1 MKCGFSAPDGAGFA
15 IQEPLTTEEKVIM
28 DLSLS
33 TMLVRVKTQLFFMP
47 AVFTLALVA
56 AYPVSAQNTFPNAGN
71 VGIGTLAPNHELV
84 VQGNDPA
91 LQIRDDVSD
100 NSVNAARLELLER
113 AGGNFNAGAFLW
125 WDGQS
130 NRFFIGTKESGTNT
144 NVLVI
149 DRGSNNVG
157 IGTQNLDNSSFKLSV
172 NGKIRAKEI
181 VVETGWSDYVFDDAY
196 KLMPLEKLETFI
208 QSHRHLPD
216 IPSASEI
223 AENGASLGEMQ
234 SRLLQ
239 KVEELTLHLI
249 AMKKD
254 VAQLQEENERLRH
267 TLTSSQN
274 INVSVREKE

>member
-1 MKCGFSAPDGAGFA
+1 MKLS
-15 IQEPLTTEEKVIM
+15 ISTT
-28 DLSLS
+28 LA
-33 TMLVRVKTQLFFMP
+33 RVKTQLFIVP
-47 AVFTLALVA
+47 VVFTLALVA
-56 AYPVSAQNTFPNAGN
+56 APLVSAQNTFPNAGN
-71 VGIGTLAPNHELV
+71 VGIGTLTPNHELV
-84 VQGNDPA
+84 IQGNDPA

-113 AGGNFNAGAFLW
+113 AGGSFNGGAFLW
-125 WDGQS
+125 WNGES

-149 DRGSNNVG
+149 DRGSHNVG
-157 IGTQNLDNSSFKLSV
+157 IGTQNLDNPSFKLSV

-181 VVETGWSDYVFDDAY
+181 VVETGWADYVFDDAY
-196 KLMPLEKLETFI
+196 TLMPLETLETFI
-208 QSHRHLPD
+208 QNHRHLPG
-216 IPSASEI
+216 IPSANQV
-223 AENGASLGEMQ
+223 AENGVSLGEMQ

-254 VAQLQEENERLRH
+254 VARLQGENEQLRH

-274 INVSVREKE
+274 VNVSFTEKE